1 MDPPVLMSVQ
11 LPVRPVVD
19 QYRSTCGTLP
29 FVVQLI
35 AAWGFVIS
43 PVVILRTPAGLPL
56 CVGAATAKLP
66 MILKGSETAGV
77 VPLSVST
84 SLMRMRAVG
93 ETLFA
98 TSQVLTNVVPTMEAA
113 IGGSIQF
120 SPSSIEY
127 SILRP
132 AIVPFIVQRMSWST
146 PTGQRSC
153 AGLLSGSSMKISPA
167 ILTNCEVV
175 VALASPESLILRYT
189 LLEILSGITQL
200 KLLMLGTAAASPP
213 DCFCMKL

>member
-43 PVVILRTPAGLPL
+43 PVVILRTPAGLPAW
-56 CVGAATAKLP
+56 VGTATAKLP
-66 MILKGSETAGV
+66 MILKGSETTGV

-98 TSQVLTNVVPTMEAA
+98 TFQVLTNVVPTMEAA

-120 SPSSIEY
+120 S
-127 SILRP
+127 
-132 AIVPFIVQRMSWST
+132 
-146 PTGQRSC
+146 RSEEHTTE
-153 AGLLSGSSMKISPA
+153 LQSKFHL
-167 ILTNCEVV
+167 
-175 VALASPESLILRYT
+175 
-189 LLEILSGITQL
+189 
-200 KLLMLGTAAASPP
+200 
-213 DCFCMKL
+213 